1 MSLNWKEIN
10 LILSELDLGG
20 AQIQKAVQSSYEVL
34 VLHVRN
40 RARTV
45 PVLVSLGAGACRI
58 HETFRT
64 APKSEK
70 PLRFGEFLKSRIVN
84 SRIEEAAQLGENRI
98 IRLVLRRGCL
108 RYRMYIRLWSNA
120 ANVIVTDGEGLIL
133 DAMRRLPGRGEI
145 SGGRYTP
152 EAAAETR
159 STREYAVRDFP
170 DTASGASFNE
180 KVDAW
185 YAAHGG
191 SLSLEPLREQVRKTL
206 EGSRGRLAASLER
219 LREKEG
225 AYSAADR
232 NREYGDIILSR
243 SAGIKAASEWL
254 ETEDFEGRPLRIKI
268 DGTKSPVQ
276 NAEQYYERYRKA
288 KSGLEEVRREI
299 AAGEAEFRR
308 LEALEQRLLE
318 ENNPLIL
325 ERLLKKV
332 RRGADP
338 DADLPRGA
346 ARPAKKRPG
355 LAFHNGDWLIL
366 VGRDAK
372 ENDELLRRHVKG
384 NDLWLHARDYS
395 GSYVFIKQRAG
406 KSVPLDIL
414 LDAGNLALFY
424 SKGRNN
430 READLYYTPV
440 KYLRRA
446 KNGPKGLVIPTQEKN
461 LHIKLDDRRLERLA
475 RI

>member
-10 LILSELDLGG
+10 LILSELDLEG
-20 AQIQKAVQSSYEVL
+20 AQIQKAVQSSYDVL

-40 RARTV
+40 RARTA
-45 PVLVSLGAGACRI
+45 PVLISLGAGACRI
-58 HETFRT
+58 HETFRA

-84 SRIEEAAQLGENRI
+84 AWIEEAAQLGDNRI
-98 IRLVLRRGCL
+98 IRLTLRRGRL
-108 RYRMYIRLWSNA
+108 RYRVYIRLWSNA
-120 ANVIVTDGEGLIL
+120 ANVIVTDDEGLIL
-133 DAMRRLPGRGEI
+133 DAMRRLPRRGEI

-152 EAAAETR
+152 EEAADTR
-159 STREYAVRDFP
+159 GAREYAVRDFP
-170 DTASGASFNE
+170 DTGAGVSFNE
-180 KVDAW
+180 KIDAW
-185 YAAHGG
+185 YAGHGG
-191 SLSLEPLREQVRKTL
+191 ALSLEQLREQLRKTL

-225 AYSAADR
+225 EYAAADR
-232 NREYGDIILSR
+232 NREYGDIIMSHP
-243 SAGIKAASEWL
+243 GGVNGGSEWL

-276 NAEQYYERYRKA
+276 NAERYYEQYRKA
-288 KSGLEEVRREI
+288 KNGLEEVRKEI

-308 LEALEQRLLE
+308 LEAVEQRLLE
-318 ENNPLIL
+318 ENNLLIL

-332 RRGADP
+332 RRGADL
-338 DADLPRGA
+338 DAGLKGGA
-346 ARPAKKRPG
+346 AGPAKKRPG
-355 LAFHNGDWLIL
+355 LAFQNGDWLIL

-372 ENDELLRRHVKG
+372 ENDELLRRHVRG
-384 NDLWLHARDYS
+384 NDLWLHTRDYS
-395 GSYVFIKQRAG
+395 GSHVFIKQRAG

-430 READLYYTPV
+430 GEADLYYTPV
-440 KYLRRA
+440 KYLRRV

-461 LHIKLDDRRLERLA
+461 LHIKLDETRLERLA
-475 RI
+475 RK